1 MVYVNV
7 RREDARTIRGGGRSK
22 KTLDAKDESEA
33 EESSP
38 DPEIIPAEAK
48 TLTPTTPSAL
58 ISSVPYLHA
67 DQAPMVP
74 QAHLDECSY
83 VENRSTHHFR
93 PPESKDSYQDHQ
105 AGYSMAAQ
113 VTSSLGDMS
122 QHGSSEH
129 GFDGASFVDSSYS
142 NMQDIRSHSD
152 IFSPDEQQIIGQ
164 WALATTP
171 DLYPMRYTGEPSQPP
186 ALNPADGNH
195 LFGHYPYPGTHKQP
209 YRSNVNGYSVDI
221 HGQFAAGYEDDL
233 ARFQR
238 IPTGSFPSQSTPRF
252 QPASMMSQHSYD
264 LPSHVRAS
272 LSH

>member
-1 MVYVNV
+1 MVYVHA

-22 KTLDAKDESEA
+22 KSLDAKDESEV

-48 TLTPTTPSAL
+48 ILTPTTPSAL

-67 DQAPMVP
+67 DQATMVP

-129 GFDGASFVDSSYS
+129 GFDGTSFVDNSYS
-142 NMQDIRSHSD
+142 NMQDIRSHSE

-164 WALATTP
+164 WALAATP

-186 ALNPADGNH
+186 AINPADGNH

-209 YRSNVNGYSVDI
+209 YRSNFNGYSVDI
-221 HGQFAAGYEDDL
+221 HGQFGAGYEDDL

-238 IPTGSFPSQSTPRF
+238 THTGSFPSQSTPRF

-264 LPSHVRAS
+264 LPSHVRA
-272 LSH
+272 